1 LPGWSLPPHAMK
13 PNPDYTVPVLDS
25 ILLASD
31 FSAGSL
37 TAFHHA
43 LKGALMAKSKFT
55 ILHVSP
61 EAAAAWTD
69 FPGVR
74 ETLERW
80 GLLPANSP
88 KSAVP
93 QLGIDVRKAIARDA
107 NPVKSVVG
115 YLETHP
121 ADLIVLAT
129 HTHEG
134 RASWLRQ
141 SVAEPIARQSGQMTL
156 FIPDHIPGCVSA
168 LDGSVSLN
176 RILIPIAAQPR
187 PQPAVAAAVR
197 LAVRL
202 QRPNGTFL
210 LLHVGEAGAMPVVQ
224 CPEVPGWEWKK
235 VTRTGDVIQG
245 IVDTASQEAVDLIVM
260 STDGRNGFLD
270 ALRGSHSERV
280 LRNSPCPLLTIP
292 ERSLASGALG

>member
-1 LPGWSLPPHAMK
+1 MK
-13 PNPDYTVPVLDS
+13 QNPDYTVPVLDS
-25 ILLASD
+25 VLLASD

-43 LKGALMAKSKFT
+43 LKAALMAKSKFT

-93 QLGIDVRKAIARDA
+93 QLGIDVRKAIARDS

-210 LLHVGEAGAMPVVQ
+210 LLHVGEAGATPVVQ

-280 LRNSPCPLLTIP
+280 LRNAPCPLLTVP
-292 ERSLASGALG
+292 QGSLAGGALE